1 MIKAKGNRTSIKG
14 DRFDLLQ
21 EFCGI
26 VYAVYNIDALCPGDT
41 QEEKKASLLKL
52 IDIALDDDEDD
63 DLPETGDGVASLS
76 DIIAKAVCEW
86 MESEDEEPRRGK
98 E

>member
-1 MIKAKGNRTSIKG
+1 MIKAKDGHVSMRGSK
-14 DRFDLLQ
+14 FDLQ
-21 EFCGI
+21 EEFCGI
-26 VYAVYNIDALCPGDT
+26 VYSFYNSDELCPGDT
-41 QEEKKASLLKL
+41 PEQKKAKL
-52 IDIALDDDEDD
+52 MEFISIALDDEEDD

>member
-1 MIKAKGNRTSIKG
+1 MIKANGNRVSMDG
-14 DRFDLLQ
+14 NRFGLQ
-21 EFCGI
+21 EEFCAI
-26 VYAVYNIDALCPGDT
+26 VNAFYSHNALCPGDT
-41 QEEKKASLLKL
+41 PEEKKASLLKL
-52 IDIALDDDEDD
+52 IDIALDDDEAD

-86 MESEDEEPRRGK
+86 MESEDEEPRHGK

>member
-1 MIKAKGNRTSIKG
+1 MIKAKGVQVSIKG
-14 DRFDLLQ
+14 DRFDLLS

-26 VYAVYNIDALCPGDT
+26 VYAVYNTDALCPGDT
-41 QEEKKASLLKL
+41 PEEKKASLLKL

-63 DLPETGDGVASLS
+63 LPETGDGIASLS

-86 MESEDEEPRRGK
+86 VESKDEEPRHGK
-98 E
+98 K